1 VASIIELQQH
11 RIQSLDDSS
20 FYQRLEQ
27 VPDLSVVFFSKRGCS
42 SCRTWKQLLKHLAR
56 EDGISVFEVDV
67 EQNMALANEY
77 ELFHLP
83 ALFLFKDGEF
93 HSELQSEARLPA
105 FREALWQACH
115 APAQEAP

>member
-1 VASIIELQQH
+1 MNIIDLQQH
-11 RIQSLDDSS
+11 RIQSLDDSN
-20 FYQRLEQ
+20 FYRRLEQ
-27 VPDLSVVFFSKRGCS
+27 VPGLSVVFFSKQGCS
-42 SCRTWKQLLKHLAR
+42 SCRSWKQLLNRMVR
-56 EDGISVFEVDV
+56 EDDISIFEVDV
-67 EQNMALANEY
+67 EHNMALANEY

-105 FREALWQACH
+105 FRAALWQASH